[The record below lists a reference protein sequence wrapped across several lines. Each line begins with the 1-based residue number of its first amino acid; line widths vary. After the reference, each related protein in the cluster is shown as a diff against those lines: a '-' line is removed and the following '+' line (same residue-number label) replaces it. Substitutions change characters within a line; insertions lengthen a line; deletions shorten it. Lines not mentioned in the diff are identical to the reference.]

1 MVVVDETKAYAVK
14 PTGTPK
20 KIFPDLR
27 IGKKVHHGFE
37 LNARRA
43 DQDKMPEGLHA
54 VSSDCKGFGFSGFD
68 IEAGQITMRSFKQAI
83 GYNTVHL
90 GSVN

>member
-14 PTGTPK
+14 PTGAPK
-20 KIFPDLR
+20 KIFPDIR

-54 VSSDCKGFGFSGFD
+54 ASSGCKNFGFSGFD
-68 IEAGQITMRSFKQAI
+68 IEAEQITMCSFKQAVSWRQAPRWE
-83 GYNTVHL
+83 T
-90 GSVN
+90 